1 MELCVEREGE
11 VMYCGVDGRVDSDT
25 VEEFQVLV
33 LKTVEASDRA
43 LVLDLSSVPYVSSA
57 GLQSFII
64 IARQMSR
71 DGIGFGLC
79 GLGAGVRHVFE
90 VSGFDLVLS
99 VFTDRAAAASALLES
114 ERVED

>member
-1 MELCVEREGE
+1 MEVGVEREGG
-11 VMYCGVDGRVDSDT
+11 VMYCVVDGRVDSDT
-25 VEEFQVLV
+25 AGEFQGRV

-71 DGIGFGLC
+71 DGVGFGLC
-79 GLGAGVRHVFE
+79 GLAEGVRNVFE
-90 VSGFDLVLS
+90 VSGFDMVLS
-99 VFTDRAAAASALLES
+99 VFVDRAAAVAALTQNGL
-114 ERVED
+114 VED